1 MTTQHYSD
9 NELSFFNQLLREH
22 NIRIDGRN
30 RMELRSHSLTSNVI
44 KSCFA
49 STKLSYNNFKNEIIF
64 AIKGELTSLTPT
76 VSTDVLS
83 LSIDSMHK
91 AIDNQKMKNQIETM
105 LNNLILSKINITPL
119 QQQNDTQL
127 IWKLYIDIFIFD
139 ELRLDLIQLLSIGL
153 KQCLSE
159 LKLPKM
165 ICFYNELTNA
175 KEYDLL
181 SNYEELTF
189 EQNESSPSLAI
200 PNVYAF
206 SVINN
211 DLLLDPSNE
220 EWKVSNCVIFI
231 STLNTEII
239 HIQSIGNNIEPVIIL
254 KLKEVIKSIETA

>member
-30 RMELRSHSLTSNVI
+30 RMELRAHSITHNVI

-64 AIKGELTSLTPT
+64 AIKGELTSL
-76 VSTDVLS
+76 SSNDSIDVLS

-91 AIDNQKMKNQIETM
+91 AVDNQKLKNQIETM
-105 LNNLILSKINITPL
+105 LYNLMLSKIDVTPL
-119 QQQNDTQL
+119 QQPNDNHL

-139 ELRLDLIQLLSIGL
+139 ELQLDLIQLLSIGL
-153 KQCLSE
+153 KQCLCQ

-165 ICFYNELTNA
+165 VCFYNEITKT

-189 EQNESSPSLAI
+189 AQNEFSPSLAI

-231 STLNTEII
+231 SSLNGEII

-254 KLKEVIKSIETA
+254 KLKEVINSIETA